1 MVLSMSGLLFIG
13 INGFGILS
21 VIGRNLFPL
30 PPAKIIAF
38 IISGNFFCFLTYTN
52 LYDEFKCS

>member
-13 INGFGILS
+13 ISGFGILS

-38 IISGNFFCFLTYTN
+38 IIFGNIFYFLTYTN
-52 LYDEFKCS
+52 LYDELKCS